1 MTIKFDNTDR
11 RHVVDIL
18 AEHVGSRLSRVGS
31 RHIYLKD
38 ESNNRY
44 VVLGGTDDWHGIPD
58 DIIEDIEE
66 NHRDSNLVVA
76 VKNRTSL
83 RIYWGEIEPLLRSLG
98 NLPRPGNNKYTFHV
112 DERHTHLSIREA
124 RDVTLEFL
132 KEVPHS
138 ETDRT
143 QSKSKAE
150 TEKLI
155 DGLTLEEKQAL
166 LRDLKDDDI

>member
-11 RHVVDIL
+11 RHVVEIL
-18 AEHVGSRLSRVGS
+18 EKELGSRLLRVGR
-31 RHIYLKD
+31 RHIYLKSEAGD
-38 ESNNRY
+38 RY

-58 DIIEDIEE
+58 DVMDDVEQ
-66 NHRDSNLVVA
+66 NYPQSNLVVA
-76 VKNRTSL
+76 VKNRSSL
-83 RIYWGEIEPLLRSLG
+83 KIYWGEISPLLKFLG
-98 NLPRPGNNKYTFHV
+98 DLDRPGNNKYTFHV
-112 DERHTHLSIREA
+112 DERHTHLSIREV